1 MDGKIILQFRGTGG
15 KNLMTEFRVQGSTG
29 IRLGSDPTCEARF
42 DSDALVSPAH
52 CRLDV
57 EPPAIKLTDL
67 NSRHGTFVNQ
77 QRVLGS
83 VVLRRGDILHLGAG
97 GPQVEFDFDGSPIPA
112 TPPPTPAKVAKKP
125 RSYRLLAVGALI
137 LLIAAAVLA
146 LYGTALMGATK
157 AL

>member
-15 KNLMTEFRVQGSTG
+15 KNLMTEFPVQGSTG
-29 IRLGSDPTCEARF
+29 IRLGSDPTCEASF
-42 DSDALVSPAH
+42 VDSLVSPAH

-57 EPPAIKLTDL
+57 EPPAVKLTDL

-97 GPQVEFDFDGSPIPA
+97 GPKVEFDFDGSPVPA

-146 LYGTALMGATK
+146 FYRTALMGATR